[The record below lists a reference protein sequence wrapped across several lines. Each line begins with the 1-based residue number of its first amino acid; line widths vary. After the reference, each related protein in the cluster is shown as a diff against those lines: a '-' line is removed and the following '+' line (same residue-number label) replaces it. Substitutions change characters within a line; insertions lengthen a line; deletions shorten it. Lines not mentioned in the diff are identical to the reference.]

1 MTTTAMVNPSDL
13 EHLVREICESID
25 GISRISVDT
34 KLLKKEQVTEARVYL
49 VFNNPSK
56 IPIGT
61 LTIYASKSKVFVFTN
76 PELYSMMGMRRTAA
90 NHIDAD
96 AFYDSDDE
104 TLKIIA
110 KECEAIDSLTTKA
123 GLSDWR
129 VGVTSLMRLALSHV
143 T

>member
-1 MTTTAMVNPSDL
+1 MTTTTMAVNPSDL
-13 EHLVREICESID
+13 EHLVREICESTE

-34 KLLKKEQVTEARVYL
+34 KLLEKEQATEARVYL

-61 LTIYASKSKVFVFTN
+61 LTIYASENKVFVLVN
-76 PELYSMMGMRRTAA
+76 PEIYAVMRRTAS
-90 NHIDAD
+90 NRIDAD
-96 AFYDSDDE
+96 ALHDIDDE

-123 GLSDWR
+123 GLSDWK